1 MLWLFGHYS
10 RQQLN
15 RDAGDHVI
23 AEGPF
28 HMSKSAAI
36 TRVLIIDDHPIV
48 IQGLRCWLKD
58 AHVKAVLEARDVT
71 SGYRLFRRHHPDV
84 VIIDLPIR
92 GSVLGGLDV
101 IRRMRAHDRRSCILV
116 FSMHRSPTIAI
127 RALKAGA
134 TGYMLKDASPDEVI
148 KALHQVRSGNRYLSD
163 DLAMQ
168 VALSATGVES
178 KPLAALS
185 PRESQTLSLLAKGKA
200 YNAIAKELDVSYKTV
215 VNTCSLLRRKL
226 KATNLA
232 ELIHAAVRLFPA
244 ESQELPWSDRAS
256 SVRPKPAKKRN
267 LTRQD

>member
-1 MLWLFGHYS
+1 M
-10 RQQLN
+10 
-15 RDAGDHVI
+15 I

-101 IRRMRAHDRRSCILV
+101 IRRMRAHYPGSRILV
-116 FSMHRSPTIAI
+116 FSMHRNPTIAI

-134 TGYMLKDASPDEVI
+134 NGYMFKDASPDEMI
-148 KALHQVRSGNRYLSD
+148 KALHQVRSGSRYLSD

-168 VALSATGVES
+168 VALSATGVEA
-178 KPLAALS
+178 KPIAAL
-185 PRESQTLSLLAKGKA
+185 
-200 YNAIAKELDVSYKTV
+200 AKELKVSYKTV
-215 VNTCSLLRRKL
+215 VNTCSHLRRKL
-226 KATNLA
+226 NATNLA
-232 ELIHAAVRLFPA
+232 GLVHAAVRLFRA
-244 ESQELPWSDRAS
+244 ELQELP
-256 SVRPKPAKKRN
+256 
-267 LTRQD
+267 

>member
-1 MLWLFGHYS
+1 M
-10 RQQLN
+10 
-15 RDAGDHVI
+15 I

-101 IRRMRAHDRRSCILV
+101 IRRMRAHYPGSRILG
-116 FSMHRSPTIAI
+116 FSMHRNPTIAI

-134 TGYMLKDASPDEVI
+134 NGYMFKDASPDEMI
-148 KALHQVRSGNRYLSD
+148 KALHQVRSGSRYLSD

-168 VALSATGVES
+168 VALSATGVEA
-178 KPLAALS
+178 KPIAAL
-185 PRESQTLSLLAKGKA
+185 
-200 YNAIAKELDVSYKTV
+200 AKELKVSYKTV
-215 VNTCSLLRRKL
+215 VNTCSHLRRKL
-226 KATNLA
+226 NATNLA
-232 ELIHAAVRLFPA
+232 GLVHAAVRLFPA
-244 ESQELPWSDRAS
+244 ELQELP
-256 SVRPKPAKKRN
+256 
-267 LTRQD
+267 

>member
-1 MLWLFGHYS
+1 M
-10 RQQLN
+10 
-15 RDAGDHVI
+15 I

-101 IRRMRAHDRRSCILV
+101 IRRMRAHYPGSRILV
-116 FSMHRSPTIAI
+116 FSMHRNPTIAI

-134 TGYMLKDASPDEVI
+134 NGYMFKDASPDEMI
-148 KALHQVRSGNRYLSD
+148 KALHQVRSGSRYLSD

-168 VALSATGVES
+168 VALSATGVEA
-178 KPLAALS
+178 KPIAAL
-185 PRESQTLSLLAKGKA
+185 
-200 YNAIAKELDVSYKTV
+200 AKELKVSYKTV
-215 VNTCSLLRRKL
+215 VNTCSHLRRKL
-226 KATNLA
+226 NATNLA
-232 ELIHAAVRLFPA
+232 GLVHAAVRLFPA
-244 ESQELPWSDRAS
+244 ESQELP
-256 SVRPKPAKKRN
+256 
-267 LTRQD
+267 

>member
-1 MLWLFGHYS
+1 
-10 RQQLN
+10 
-15 RDAGDHVI
+15 
-23 AEGPF
+23 
-28 HMSKSAAI
+28 MSKSPAI

-58 AHVKAVLEARDVT
+58 AHVKAVLEAPDVT

-84 VIIDLPIR
+84 VIIDLPLR

-101 IRRMRAHDRRSCILV
+101 IGRMRAHYPRSCILV
-116 FSMHRSPTIAI
+116 FSMHRNPTIAI

-134 TGYMLKDASPDEVI
+134 TGYMFKDASPDEMI
-148 KALHQVRSGNRYLSD
+148 KALHQVRSGSRYLSD

-200 YNAIAKELDVSYKTV
+200 YSTIAKELDVS
-215 VNTCSLLRRKL
+215 
-226 KATNLA
+226 
-232 ELIHAAVRLFPA
+232 
-244 ESQELPWSDRAS
+244 
-256 SVRPKPAKKRN
+256 
-267 LTRQD
+267 